1 MVYIFGG
8 AFNGYSGDDLFLG
21 PDFLIEHDVILVTL
35 NHRVGMF
42 GFLSLGTPE
51 YSGNMGLKDQ
61 QLAIKWIYDN
71 IEQFGGDKTKITL
84 SGHSSG
90 KLQLK
95 KIFFSRNSYDFNINS
110 IFSNQNSRWS
120 IDCTSH
126 AQRTVTAVFPASDSN
141 ERSCKFAKN
150 VCRR

>member
-61 QLAIKWIYDN
+61 QMAIKWVHDN
-71 IEQFGGDKTKITL
+71 IEQFGGDNTKITF

-90 KLQLK
+90 KNNF
-95 KIFFSRNSYDFNINS
+95 IFRHHFRFKL
-110 IFSNQNSRWS
+110 
-120 IDCTSH
+120 
-126 AQRTVTAVFPASDSN
+126 VFYHEIP
-141 ERSCKFAKN
+141 
-150 VCRR
+150 